1 MTRHDTNRS
10 SPRHRR
16 AWAGP
21 ARGTFQVADAVD
33 HPRVVTTIHAEET
46 NEMTAVPFGP
56 EMTITVTKAKNGI
69 LYDGQSNMHPV
80 RTAYKASFAVVT
92 SSDPTFLLV

>member
-10 SPRHRR
+10 SPRHRG

-46 NEMTAVPFGP
+46 NAMTAVPFGP

-69 LYDGQSNMHPV
+69 LYDGQSNMHPCTNSV
-80 RTAYKASFAVVT
+80 QGILCSGN
-92 SSDPTFLLV
+92 